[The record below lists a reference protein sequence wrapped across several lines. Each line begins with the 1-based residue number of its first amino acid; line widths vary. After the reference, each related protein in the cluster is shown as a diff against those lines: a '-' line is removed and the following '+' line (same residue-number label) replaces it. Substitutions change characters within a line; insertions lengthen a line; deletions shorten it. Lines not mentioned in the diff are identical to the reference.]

1 MDARVE
7 SGASGIDTAKLIMA
21 ILVLIGGIVA
31 FYYFRDEWTLLY
43 RVLAMLAAT
52 LGSFGLI
59 MTTAIGKSFLG
70 FLRDSRV
77 EVRKMVW
84 PTRQE
89 TVQTTLIVVALV
101 FLVGL
106 LLWTLDA
113 MLFWGIS
120 HLTGQGK

>member
-7 SGASGIDTAKLIMA
+7 SGTSGIDTAKLILA
-21 ILVLIGGIVA
+21 ILVLVGGIAA

-43 RVLAMLAAT
+43 RVLAMLATTIA
-52 LGSFGLI
+52 SIALI
-59 MTTAIGKSFLG
+59 LTTGIGQSFLG
-70 FLRDSRV
+70 FLRDARV

>member
-7 SGASGIDTAKLIMA
+7 SGTSGIDTAKLIMA
-21 ILVLIGGIVA
+21 ILVLIGGVVV

>member
-7 SGASGIDTAKLIMA
+7 SGTSGIDTAKLIMA
-21 ILVLIGGIVA
+21 ILVLIGGIVV

-52 LGSFGLI
+52 IGSLGLT
-59 MTTAIGKSFLG
+59 MTTALGKSFLG

>member
-1 MDARVE
+1 MDVKVE
-7 SGASGIDTAKLIMA
+7 SGTSGIDTAKLIAA
-21 ILVLIGGIVA
+21 IFVLVGGIVA

-52 LGSFGLI
+52 IAAVGLI
-59 MTTAIGKSFLG
+59 MTTGVGKSFLG

>member
-1 MDARVE
+1 
-7 SGASGIDTAKLIMA
+7 
-21 ILVLIGGIVA
+21 
-31 FYYFRDEWTLLY
+31 
-43 RVLAMLAAT
+43 MLAAAMA
-52 LGSFGLI
+52 SIALI
-59 MTTAIGKSFLG
+59 MTTAVGKSFLG

>member
-21 ILVLIGGIVA
+21 ILALVGGIVV

-52 LGSFGLI
+52 IGSFGLI

>member
-7 SGASGIDTAKLIMA
+7 SGTSGIDTAKLIMA
-21 ILVLIGGIVA
+21 VLVLIGGIVA

-43 RVLAMLAAT
+43 RVLGMLAAT
-52 LGSFGLI
+52 IGSFGLI